1 MESQEPKPKK
11 DIGLTTIELEIPE
24 TYIDDDNFFSKSIS
38 WKRRLK
44 IVEKVL
50 TIFMAIIAIP
60 LSAYIASWIDIAQ
73 GGMVAAPLRFNP
85 FSKELWSITI
95 LPYILSFI
103 ILIACEFFFKNISLT
118 KGVLKTTCYSL
129 ILSVLIN
136 VTTFTLC
143 TAFRQ
148 AIINSESNLY
158 YAYIAMGAIDGC
170 VYTFILL
177 IIRIILKVIN
187 KSNKKRV
194 IIVGP
199 KEDAQILS
207 KKMIKEN
214 KKQCTIRYVF
224 YEIDGQIS
232 EDIYT
237 KVKKVNTIILLDS
250 LTAKNKQSSHRNFVD
265 PAQIGHADGDP
276 HDNQRTD
283 DKAPDPAANR
293 KNAADGQCTVIDHD
307 GRPADE
313 LQNVQERKQQAA
325 LLAEAHFYG
334 LHSAAARAPADE
346 ARQQHHGAA
355 DDMPEQNGRK
365 ALCHTQRRK
374 GGAGQDLGQRDAR
387 AEPDQAVLKGRGL
400 FHSTKSPFSA
410 NMWFIGPEPRPRSS
424 IAASAPEMYAFARS
438 TDVSRS

>member
-1 MESQEPKPKK
+1 MQNKVVCDLHGDHRREHRADQVQKARDVVHREEDGRRRADDRHGNGGLFAVELCGQALGRDARAPRIEEGRRDRGENQNDQRGNAEPGLDHDDGNVILAGK
-11 DIGLTTIELEIPE
+11 DGRAHA
-24 TYIDDDNFFSKSIS
+24 DDVHPAGYRAVDQHADPGRLGRLLGVAGVVADERQPGQRHRHGQLH
-38 WKRRLK
+38 RRTEGQALA
-44 IVEKVL
+44 VNADHGVAGEEDDL
-50 TIFMAIIAIP
+50 
-60 LSAYIASWIDIAQ
+60 AQ
-73 GGMVAAPLRFNP
+73 HQ
-85 FSKELWSITI
+85 
-95 LPYILSFI
+95 
-103 ILIACEFFFKNISLT
+103 
-118 KGVLKTTCYSL
+118 
-129 ILSVLIN
+129 
-136 VTTFTLC
+136 
-143 TAFRQ
+143 RQ
-148 AIINSESNLY
+148 
-158 YAYIAMGAIDGC
+158 
-170 VYTFILL
+170 
-177 IIRIILKVIN
+177 
-187 KSNKKRV
+187 
-194 IIVGP
+194 
-199 KEDAQILS
+199 
-207 KKMIKEN
+207 
-214 KKQCTIRYVF
+214 
-224 YEIDGQIS
+224 
-232 EDIYT
+232 
-237 KVKKVNTIILLDS
+237 
-250 LTAKNKQSSHRNFVD
+250 NKQSSHRNFVD

-365 ALCHTQRRK
+365 ALCHAQRRK

-410 NMWFIGPEPRPRSS
+410 NMWFIGPEPWPRSS